1 MTLSFLPLRGKRG
14 RIRNQEC
21 SHQNSFLDFAVYFSS
36 TLDLTLVD
44 FPVEGSRC

>member
-21 SHQNSFLDFAVYFSS
+21 FHQNSFLDFAVYFS

-44 FPVEGSRC
+44 FPVEGSQC